1 LETTLS
7 RYNTTGYQQAALRST
22 EESFNAV
29 LDDILGIYA
38 SGQVFLTQDN
48 KTTPVVNTFE
58 AMRIGNTRYQAAAYV
73 LTGIIVLIVL
83 AEGVLQNW
91 WQELPRFDPLAFKC
105 VSAAAS
111 MAGPAIGSELQR
123 QHAKKGTRWQG
134 GPSDS
139 ALGALSVMLVERAGL
154 LQLVLGDSH
163 VSGDF
168 QEGEELT
175 GLTAPPYM

>member
-1 LETTLS
+1 
-7 RYNTTGYQQAALRST
+7 
-22 EESFNAV
+22 
-29 LDDILGIYA
+29 
-38 SGQVFLTQDN
+38 
-48 KTTPVVNTFE
+48 
-58 AMRIGNTRYQAAAYV
+58 